1 MASIGEL
8 FINLGVKGDTK
19 KLDEFKGSVTKL
31 RSNLIA
37 VGAAFTGAVVGLN
50 TLVNSSLKG
59 VVSLQNLS
67 NQTGL
72 AVENLQKLQQA
83 GQLSNLALSADQI
96 AQSIG
101 NLQKNINDITVFG
114 EGNITPFSQ
123 LGVDPMQSKTAFEV
137 LERVRENIKGL
148 NAATATNLISKIG
161 LSPEFINILR
171 LSREEFDK
179 LSNNMFLSGQQRKDI
194 DKLGTSMK
202 SLQLRFIALKDQ
214 AVAKLAPELDK
225 LVNQFFKWVDDNG
238 DNIIQLI
245 SGIGKSFAVF
255 TKAVSGAFS
264 LVSGFINKIS
274 GLENGITILTAA
286 MAGLLLTFRPFLLG
300 LGAIVLLLEDFAVF
314 SAGGESLIGDLVNA
328 FKEMPNIVKLL
339 GGGLA
344 IGTIVSNFGKIAGA
358 MKVMLAPALALATQL
373 GLIVSAI
380 TFLAKAPDIGEWA
393 ADKFSETKIGKLA
406 TDVISGFQREGFVG
420 AVGGIIENKT
430 PVSIN
435 NTNNYNIEGTGA
447 QDIGTAIESGQ
458 SLRDRS
464 TINFINSNIES
475 NVKP

>member
-37 VGAAFTGAVVGLN
+37 VGAAFAGAVVGLN

-72 AVENLQKLQQA
+72 AVENLQKLQQV

-114 EGNITPFSQ
+114 AGNLTPFAQ

-148 NAATATNLISKIG
+148 NAATATNLISQIG

-238 DNIIQLI
+238 NNIIQLI

-314 SAGGESLIGDLVNA
+314 SAGGESVIGDLVNA
-328 FKEMPNIVKLL
+328 FKDMPDIVKLL

-344 IGTIVSNFGKIAGA
+344 VGTIVSNFGKIAGA
-358 MKVMLAPALALATQL
+358 MELMLVPALALATQL
-373 GLIVSAI
+373 GLIVGAL
-380 TFLAKAPDIGEWA
+380 TFLAKAPEIGEKLGE
-393 ADKFSETKIGKLA
+393 KFSETKVGKTIGDALL
-406 TDVISGFQREGFVG
+406 GFQTNGIPG
-420 AVGGIIENKT
+420 AIGGIIQNQA

-435 NTNNYNIEGTGA
+435 NTNNYNIQGTGA

-458 SLRDRS
+458 SLRDQS
-464 TINFINSNIES
+464 SINFINSNIES
-475 NVKP
+475 SVRP